1 MMSDAVAYLDEKL
14 LFQLRQSNEQAF
26 ESIFKR
32 YHVELFRFALKYVRL
47 PSLAEDIVQDV
58 LLYLWERRQELTI
71 TASLKAY
78 LMAAVKHRALD
89 YLKSQYAQQVYEG
102 DLPENLPTPTQ
113 ADTPLQVQQLT
124 EAIGRAIEE
133 LPEKCRVIYTL
144 SRNAELT
151 YPEIA
156 DQLGLSVKT
165 VEAQMGIAL
174 RKLRTRLQGY
184 ELLLFWLVMLPL
196 LS

>member
-1 MMSDAVAYLDEKL
+1 MSDAVDYLDEGL
-14 LFQLRQSNEQAF
+14 LLQLRQGDEQAF
-26 ESIFKR
+26 EAIFKR
-32 YHVELFRFALKYVRL
+32 HHVALFRFALKYVRL

-58 LLYLWERRQELTI
+58 LLSLWERRQELTI
-71 TASLKAY
+71 TASLQAY
-78 LMAAVKHRALD
+78 LMTAVKHRALD
-89 YLKSQYAQQVYEG
+89 YLKSQYAKQVYES
-102 DLPENLPTPTQ
+102 DLPENLTTPTQ

-124 EAIGRAIEE
+124 EAIGRAIGE
-133 LPEKCRVIYTL
+133 LPEKCRTIYTL

-151 YPEIA
+151 YQEIA

-184 ELLLFWLVMLPL
+184 ELLLFWLFLLPL
-196 LS
+196 LG